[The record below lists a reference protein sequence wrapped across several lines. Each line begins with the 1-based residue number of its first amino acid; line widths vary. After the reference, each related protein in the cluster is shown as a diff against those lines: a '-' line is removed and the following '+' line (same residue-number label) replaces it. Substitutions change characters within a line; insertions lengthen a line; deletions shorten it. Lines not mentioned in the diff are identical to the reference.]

1 MWLAFSK
8 QSFKYFVSLCLIL
21 NPQLCPYKKTNLLSS
36 KEHFLGRLKYPPMS
50 LFLCLL
56 LFLNFYFSP
65 HFVSMQLLFPTP
77 RIWSLLCTYH
87 TFGMQERNNHL
98 FITEME
104 KEKWSAWSQS
114 GSCWERDQ
122 NPAASFPAL
131 FLMRQYKNNFCLGF
145 FLITEDYQDCHGSAD
160 NHCGS
165 FWLKE
170 VQGEH
175 HKVLVLI
182 WTSLSPLK
190 LTEKPLELLHMSFEN
205 DLWACLLWLM
215 CFFIY
220 PCEFFYSHN
229 KASRVRVY
237 CRLLYRSVGT

>member
-1 MWLAFSK
+1 MGIHFCSFHRSLLFRSLKDMWLAFSK

-21 NPQLCPYKKTNLLSS
+21 NPQLCPYKKINLLSS

-104 KEKWSAWSQS
+104 KEKWSAWSQ
-114 GSCWERDQ
+114 GLVGRGTKTQ
-122 NPAASFPAL
+122 LLPFQ
-131 FLMRQYKNNFCLGF
+131 RF
-145 FLITEDYQDCHGSAD
+145 FLCASIKII
-160 NHCGS
+160 
-165 FWLKE
+165 FVW
-170 VQGEH
+170 V
-175 HKVLVLI
+175 
-182 WTSLSPLK
+182 
-190 LTEKPLELLHMSFEN
+190 
-205 DLWACLLWLM
+205 
-215 CFFIY
+215 FF
-220 PCEFFYSHN
+220 
-229 KASRVRVY
+229 
-237 CRLLYRSVGT
+237 